1 MAREPRAATLIDR
14 IHERRVIDRFVNAVL
29 AGQSQVLVVH
39 GEAGVGKTAL
49 LGYLTDQATGCRV
62 LPTVAVQSE
71 MELPFAG
78 LHQMCSPLL
87 DRLDS
92 VPGPQR
98 DALLIAF
105 GMSAGPP
112 PDRFLVG
119 LAVLGLLSAVAEEKP
134 LIGIVD
140 NAQWLDRASAQAL
153 GFAARRLHAEP
164 AGLVFAV
171 REPGEDV
178 AGLPLLAVEG
188 LSDAD
193 ARALLD
199 STLAGPVDDRIRQRF
214 IAEARGNP
222 LALLELPRGL
232 TAAEIAG
239 GFGLPG
245 AMPVS
250 DRIEQSFRRQIGAL
264 PPDAQRLLTLAAA
277 DPSGDPVLVRRAAG
291 RLGIDAY
298 AAEQAID
305 SGLAEFGTQVRFRH
319 PLARSVAYRLATAN
333 DRRQAHAALA
343 EVTDPEVDPDR
354 RVWHRSQAARG
365 PDDDVA
371 ADLERSAGR
380 ARARGGLAAAAAFL
394 ERAVTLT
401 LDPTKRAERALA
413 AAEAKAK
420 AGALEAARDLLAA
433 AQGGML
439 DEVQQAR
446 ADLLRAH
453 LAFIT
458 NRGNDAPPLLLRAAK
473 RLEPIDP
480 RLARGAY
487 LEALSAATFVGR
499 LGHPGGTLAQ
509 VARAAG
515 AAPRPT
521 RDPTAPDLLLD
532 GLAAHFNEGYAA
544 GVPTL
549 RAALRI
555 FGDGMSTD
563 EELQWLWLA
572 HGSAM
577 HLWDEDWSRFGERF
591 VRLARE
597 VGGFSELPLALTAQ
611 AFPMVFAGDLADAAL
626 LVDEVAA
633 ATEATGSN
641 LAPYAAMALAAYG
654 GDDQKLTALI
664 EAATREATARGE
676 GVTIACSA
684 WAEAVL
690 LNGRGRYEQAII
702 AAQRASSF
710 DGDLGPH
717 SWGIA
722 ELVEAASRA
731 GAAEIAEAAVAWL
744 SGVTRPS
751 GTDWALGIEARSRA
765 LVSEGTDA
773 EALYQEAITRF
784 ARTRL
789 RPDLARAHLLFGEWL
804 RRERRRREAREQ
816 LRVAHDTLEE
826 MGMDAFAERARRE
839 LQATGETAA
848 KRAAPT
854 LTELTRQE
862 TQVAR
867 LARDGLSN
875 PEIGTRLFI
884 SPRTVQY
891 HLSKVFMKLEISSRG
906 QLERVLARG
915 PDESRP

>member
-1 MAREPRAATLIDR
+1 MARQPRAATLIDR
-14 IHERRVIDRFVNAVL
+14 VHERRVIDRFVSAVL
-29 AGQSQVLVVH
+29 AGQSQVLVLH

-49 LGYLTDQATGCRV
+49 LGYLTDRAAGCLVVR
-62 LPTVAVQSE
+62 TVAVQSE

-87 DRLDS
+87 GRLDS

-98 DALLIAF
+98 DALLTAF
-105 GMSAGPP
+105 GMSEGPP
-112 PDRFLVG
+112 PERFLVG
-119 LAVLGLLSAVAEEKP
+119 LAVLSLLSAAAEERP

-140 NAQWLDRASAQAL
+140 SAQWLDGASAQAL

-178 AGLPLLAVEG
+178 ARLPLLAVGG
-188 LSDAD
+188 LPDAD

-199 STLAGPVDDRIRQRF
+199 STLAWPVDDRVRDRF
-214 IAEARGNP
+214 IAEAHGNP

-232 TAAEIAG
+232 TTAELAG
-239 GFGLPG
+239 GFALPG

-264 PPDAQRLLTLAAA
+264 PAEVQRLLALAAA
-277 DPSGDPVLVRRAAG
+277 DPSGDPVLVRRAAE
-291 RLGIDAY
+291 RLGINLA
-298 AAEQAID
+298 AAEPAVD
-305 SGLAEFGTQVRFRH
+305 AGLAEFGAQVRFRH
-319 PLARSVAYRLATAN
+319 PLARSAAYRLAGTN
-333 DRRQAHAALA
+333 DRRRAHAALA
-343 EVTDPEVDPDR
+343 EVTDPELDPDR
-354 RVWHRSQAARG
+354 RVWHRAQAASG
-365 PDDDVA
+365 PDEDVA
-371 ADLERSAGR
+371 ADLESSAGR

-401 LDPTKRAERALA
+401 VDPTKRAGRALA

-420 AGALEAARDLLAA
+420 AGALEAASDLLTAVQA
-433 AQGGML
+433 GPL
-439 DEVQQAR
+439 DEVEQAR

-458 NRGNDAPPLLLRAAK
+458 NRGNDAPPLLLRAAR
-473 RLEPIDP
+473 RLEPIDA

-487 LEALSAATFVGR
+487 LEALSAATFAGR
-499 LGHPGGTLAQ
+499 LAHPDGTLAM
-509 VARAAG
+509 VARAAA

-521 RDPTAPDLLLD
+521 RDRTAPDLLLD
-532 GLAAHFNEGYAA
+532 GLAAHFNQGYAA
-544 GVPTL
+544 GVPIL
-549 RAALRI
+549 RSALQI
-555 FGDGMSTD
+555 FGVGMSTD
-563 EELQWLWLA
+563 EELRWLWLA

-577 HLWDEDWSRFGERF
+577 HLWDEDWARFADRF

-597 VGGFSELPLALTAQ
+597 VGWFSELPLALTAQ
-611 AFPMVFAGDLADAAL
+611 AFPMVFEGELADAAW

-641 LAPYAAMALAAYG
+641 LAPYAAMALAGYR
-654 GDDQKLTALI
+654 GDDSEMTALI
-664 EAATREATARGE
+664 EAATREAVARGD
-676 GVTIACSA
+676 GVAIACSA

-690 LNGRGRYEQAII
+690 HNGHGRYERAVT

-731 GAAEIAEAAVAWL
+731 GHAEIADGAVAWL
-744 SGVTRPS
+744 SGVTRAS

-765 LVSEGTDA
+765 LVSEGAAA
-773 EALYQEAITRF
+773 EALYQEAIARF

-816 LRVAHDTLEE
+816 LRIAHDMLEE
-826 MGMDAFAERARRE
+826 MGMDAFAERSRRE
-839 LQATGETAA
+839 LEATGETAV
-848 KRAAPT
+848 KRATAT
-854 LTELTRQE
+854 LTELTKQE

-891 HLSKVFMKLEISSRG
+891 HLSKVFNKLDISSRG
-906 QLERVLARG
+906 QLEGVLAPG
-915 PDESRP
+915 PEESRP